1 MRTVFIISLL
11 TFIAFTSGK
20 AQSEITLATVK
31 GKMLRS
37 QDSTAI
43 SGNILYEKLPYY
55 DDMGLVSVSE
65 EGTFEV
71 QLVKGEK
78 YSFSISKPGYH
89 KYQSDHEIDGDME
102 LDLYV
107 KEDIIE
113 LRKLENLNFA
123 SGSDRINSASY
134 QELDELA
141 QYLKDNPTLV
151 IQLEGHTDFDGNAE
165 ANLRL
170 SQSRVEAVKNYLIDK
185 KVKKNRIF
193 TKAFGGTQPLTDERT
208 PEGRAQNRRVE
219 VRFIRR

>member
-1 MRTVFIISLL
+1 MRTVFITSLL
-11 TFIAFTSGK
+11 TFIVLTSGH

-31 GKMLRS
+31 GKMLRA

-65 EGTFEV
+65 EGSFEV

-78 YSFSISKPGYH
+78 YSFSVSKPGYH
-89 KYQSDHEIDGDME
+89 KYQSDQEIDGDME

-123 SGSDRINSASY
+123 SGSDRINSAS
-134 QELDELA
+134 
-141 QYLKDNPTLV
+141 
-151 IQLEGHTDFDGNAE
+151 
-165 ANLRL
+165 
-170 SQSRVEAVKNYLIDK
+170 
-185 KVKKNRIF
+185 
-193 TKAFGGTQPLTDERT
+193 
-208 PEGRAQNRRVE
+208 
-219 VRFIRR
+219 

>member
-1 MRTVFIISLL
+1 MPKVFITSLF
-11 TFIAFTSGK
+11 TFIVFATTQ
-20 AQSEITLATVK
+20 AQSEVTLATIT
-31 GKMLRS
+31 GKMLRA

-43 SGNILYEKLPYY
+43 SGNILYEKLPYF
-55 DDMGLVSVSE
+55 DDMGLVSVGD
-65 EGTFEV
+65 EGSFEV
-71 QLVKGEK
+71 QLVMGET
-78 YSFSISKPGYH
+78 YSLSVSKPGYH
-89 KYQSDHEIDGDME
+89 KYVSEQQITGDMS
-102 LDLYV
+102 LNLYV

-123 SGSDRINSASY
+123 SGSDRINAASY

-170 SQSRVEAVKNYLIDK
+170 SQSRVEAVKNYLTDK

-193 TKAFGGTQPLTDERT
+193 TKAFGGTQPITDERS

-219 VRFIRR
+219 VRFIRS

>member
-1 MRTVFIISLL
+1 ML
-11 TFIAFTSGK
+11 TSGH

-31 GKMLRS
+31 GKMLRA

-65 EGTFEV
+65 EGSFEV

-78 YSFSISKPGYH
+78 YSFSVSKPGYH
-89 KYQSDHEIDGDME
+89 KYQSDQEIDGDME

-219 VRFIRR
+219 VRFIRS